1 MGVAGWFAVVHTC
14 IHSLTHAS
22 TSLCAHARTRARTHA
37 RAHARTH
44 CHTHTRTHTH
54 THPHAHTHTHTH
66 AHTHTRTHTPQVLQ
80 LVIDSPNLD
89 GAAFAARLAELL
101 RGSPTLLA
109 PLRLVS
115 VSLVKAASVASVSDV
130 QAGSS
135 MNITAGVLSA
145 LGLRARNARSLHAC
159 GRGGCTPWAHAW
171 PFTDV

>member
-1 MGVAGWFAVVHTC
+1 
-14 IHSLTHAS
+14 
-22 TSLCAHARTRARTHA
+22 
-37 RAHARTH
+37 
-44 CHTHTRTHTH
+44 
-54 THPHAHTHTHTH
+54 
-66 AHTHTRTHTPQVLQ
+66 VLQ

-135 MNITAGVLSA
+135 MNITAGVLSCPRAPRTQCA
-145 LGLRARNARSLHAC
+145 LAARVRA
-159 GRGGCTPWAHAW
+159 GRVHTLGTCVAVH
-171 PFTDV
+171 